1 MAAPT
6 SIARQKKL
14 KKKLKKTPKLDPR
27 CPDPEAMT
35 VEIDYWVSAW
45 LGCRPCPLPDMRQA
59 TTMGV
64 WAEASPRRKS
74 PHYAR
79 PAHHISRHR
88 PKIQVNFIKESNA
101 ERGIIKNSIIKILAI
116 CTLVFVLLLG
126 IVTAKGTFLV
136 VKQGMRGAPIRLQRF
151 AGRRSKGR
159 DGERG
164 SRGAGEECG
173 RGRHRRVGK

>member
-1 MAAPT
+1 MTAT
-6 SIARQKKL
+6 STARQKKL

-35 VEIDYWVSAW
+35 AELDYWVSAW

-64 WAEASPRRKS
+64 WVEASPRRKS

-79 PAHHISRHR
+79 PAHDISRHR
-88 PKIQVNFIKESNA
+88 PKIQVNFIKENA
-101 ERGIIKNSIIKILAI
+101 ERGIIKNSIIKIRLAI
-116 CTLVFVLLLG
+116 FILVFVTVLLLG

-151 AGRRSKGR
+151 AGRRSRGKR
-159 DGERG
+159 ERERG
-164 SRGAGEECG
+164 GGDAGMAG
-173 RGRHRRVGK
+173 TGGWGGD